1 MLWRVKLNLKL
12 FLADAGH
19 DNSPVLV
26 HPDSDI
32 SDHIH
37 TLSLHSR
44 TSFTVFTV
52 RTLLVL
58 DHLRTQA
65 SDVEIRVD
73 DTLLIVLVNPYYLRL
88 TFSHA
93 VLEDEDSSARYDAS
107 SGELTLTLTKQ
118 VEGQDFKDLDL
129 IAKLLAPPK
138 SSVRP
143 IIEVLS
149 SQASPAASGVDEDH
163 PERRQILEG
172 ES

>member
-1 MLWRVKLNLKL
+1 MLWRQLE
-12 FLADAGH
+12 LAVLGH

-32 SDHIH
+32 SGHIH
-37 TLSLHSR
+37 ILSLHSR
-44 TSFTVFTV
+44 TSFTMLTM
-52 RTLLVL
+52 RALLVL
-58 DHLRTQA
+58 DHSQTQA

-93 VLEDEDSSARYDAS
+93 VLEDEHSSARYDAR

-138 SSVRP
+138 SSARP

-149 SQASPAASGVDEDH
+149 SKTSLATSVDEDH